1 MAKSNITKNKF
12 ADLENKIKSTER
24 KLLATEK
31 NILDRSKK
39 GLNKIPLLLPLLG
52 SFGLVATFYGFE
64 KILDNTDFADKPLY
78 MIALGVILLL
88 LTGAAAKK
96 L

>member
-1 MAKSNITKNKF
+1 MSTKDKV
-12 ADLENKIKSTER
+12 ADLEQKVTSAEKKLLETER
-24 KLLATEK
+24 K
-31 NILDRSKK
+31 ILERSKQE
-39 GLNKIPLLLPLLG
+39 LNRIPLLLPLLG

-64 KILDNTDFADKPLY
+64 KLLDQTTFADQPLI
-78 MIALGVILLL
+78 MIGLGVVLLL